1 MDGMTTV
8 VVVHETA
15 SPSVRRLLALCDEHV
30 AILKRAS
37 WGGVDE
43 LVGFSTVMDCEACEL
58 VPELT
63 LPDRRTI
70 QSRQPFRRY
79 LHPLPAST

>member
-1 MDGMTTV
+1 MDALTTV

-15 SPSVRRLLALCDEHV
+15 SPTIRRLLALCSEHV

-43 LVGFSTVMDCEACEL
+43 LVGFSTVMDCEACEV

-63 LPDRRTI
+63 LPDQRTI
-70 QSRQPFRRY
+70 QSRQTFRRH
-79 LHPLPAST
+79 LHPLTAST

>member
-1 MDGMTTV
+1 MEGMTTV

-30 AILKRAS
+30 TILKRAS
-37 WGGVDE
+37 WGRVDE

-58 VPELT
+58 VPDMT
-63 LPDRRTI
+63 LPEQPI
-70 QSRQPFRRY
+70 VQSRKAFRRH
-79 LHPLPAST
+79 LHLLPAST

>member
-15 SPSVRRLLALCDEHV
+15 SPNVRRLLALCDEHV
-30 AILKRAS
+30 TILKRAS

-58 VPELT
+58 VPDMT
-63 LPDRRTI
+63 LPEQPI
-70 QSRQPFRRY
+70 VQSRQAFRRD
-79 LHPLPAST
+79 LHLLPAST

>member
-15 SPSVRRLLALCDEHV
+15 SPNVRRLLALCDEHV
-30 AILKRAS
+30 TILKRAS

-58 VPELT
+58 VPDMT
-63 LPDRRTI
+63 LPEQPI
-70 QSRQPFRRY
+70 VQSRQAFRRH
-79 LHPLPAST
+79 LHLLPAST

>member
-1 MDGMTTV
+1 MEGMTTV

-15 SPSVRRLLALCDEHV
+15 SPTIRRLLALCSEHV
-30 AILKRAS
+30 AILTRAS

-43 LVGFSTVMDCEACEL
+43 LVGFSTVMDCEACEV

-63 LPDRRTI
+63 LPDQRTI
-70 QSRQPFRRY
+70 QSRQTFRRH